1 MGVVAA
7 QLEEISVPIHISM
20 NDDTKGLGGAEP
32 NFGSLSDLSLTPE
45 SAPNARHSTNIVA
58 EHAKKRA
65 RAVDP
70 VEIMERLGLT
80 RIK

>member
-1 MGVVAA
+1 M
-7 QLEEISVPIHISM
+7 PIHIST
-20 NDDTKGLGGAEP
+20 NDETMDLFEP
-32 NFGSLSDLSLTPE
+32 EPSFGSLSDLSLTPDSTSDAQQST
-45 SAPNARHSTNIVA
+45 SAGIQK
-58 EHAKKRA
+58 AKKRL